1 MIKLFDSSERSF
13 NSNGLGVLSDVL
25 TCTVKEELNGEYE
38 LEMIYPVNG
47 KHFSDIEY
55 DRILF
60 VKPNVHDDP
69 QPFRIYEISTV
80 IDGKITISAEH
91 ISYDASGIPIWPVAP
106 YYVDTPSQLI
116 QYIRNHSIVENPFSM
131 STNITTSRQLTL
143 NTPRSMRSLMGKD
156 DNSLLSWYGGEW
168 KYDKFKME
176 LLQQRGSDKGIY
188 IRYGKNLLDLNQ
200 ERNIQ
205 STYSGVLPYYYNED
219 DGFQYLSERIVS
231 CPGTHAHTKI
241 YTLDLSSEFQEMPT
255 ESVLRAKANEFIT
268 KNQLGVPTVNLTVS
282 FLAMDEIRKT
292 LLDVELGDVV
302 HVRFPEM
309 GVTSDA
315 RVISYEYDAVAGRY
329 SSIELGQTV
338 STIVDA
344 FTDIGEH
351 IKDEITEVN
360 KTIVHQSE
368 QTTAR
373 FEVMDDRIES
383 EVTTLQGADA
393 YLSSRITQTA
403 TSIESEVSRAS
414 QAEGD
419 LSSRISQ
426 TADAIISEVSRATQA
441 EENLSSRITQT
452 ATEVSS
458 KVTANEV
465 SSLIEQSASTI
476 RLQASALVVNSD
488 NFKLDASGNIVAA
501 YCKFL
506 CAPGTG
512 VNMDNENG
520 LWFNQNGIH
529 FLYRS
534 AYSSANGGKDS
545 RMNIGDSKIGIS
557 SGCFNISAD
566 TVFTWGGGGTMDAP
580 ERKYIA
586 TREWV
591 RQQGYTTGTI
601 PSLSGYAK
609 TGSVNTFTANQKF
622 TGKIYNSGC
631 GTSTGSAN
639 CRIQDNTYGLAK
651 ASSSSR
657 RFKHDITSDIS
668 SELDPHHLYDIDVV
682 QYKYNDDYLDKNDQR
697 YQQDVIGFIAEDIL
711 DKYPIAADLEEKT
724 ELTTVELK
732 DPRPTDWNFRFII
745 PPMLKLIQEQNE
757 RIEKLEKIIEEG
769 GINQNG
775 Y

>member
-38 LEMIYPVNG
+38 LEMTYPVNG

-106 YYVDTPSQLI
+106 YYVDTPRQLI

-143 NTPRSMRSLMGKD
+143 NTPRSMRSLMGTD

-255 ESVLRAKANEFIT
+255 ESVLREKANEFIT
-268 KNQLGVPTVNLTVS
+268 ENQLGVPTVNLTVS

-338 STIVDA
+338 STIVDSI
-344 FTDIGEH
+344 TDIGEH
-351 IKDEITEVN
+351 INNIN
-360 KTIVHQSE
+360 KTIE
-368 QTTAR
+368 KEAERTTVR
-373 FEVMDDRIES
+373 FEAMNNRIES
-383 EVTTLQGADA
+383 EVTTLKGADEQM
-393 YLSSRITQTA
+393 SSLITQTA
-403 TSIESEVSRAS
+403 DAISSEVSRAS
-414 QAEGD
+414 K
-419 LSSRISQ
+419 
-426 TADAIISEVSRATQA
+426 A

-458 KVTANEV
+458 KVSANEV
-465 SSLIEQSASTI
+465 SSIISQSASTI
-476 RLQASALVVNSD
+476 RMQASELVVKSD

-520 LWFNQNGIH
+520 LWFDRNGIH
-529 FLYRS
+529 FLYHS

-545 RMNIGDSKIGIS
+545 RMNISDSKIGIS

-639 CRIQDNTYGLAK
+639 CRIQDTTYGLAK

-668 SELDPHHLYDIDVV
+668 SELDPHHLYDIDIV

-697 YQQDVIGFIAEDIL
+697 YQQDVIGFIAEDIF

-732 DPRPTDWNFRFII
+732 DPRPTDWNFRFIV

>member
-1 MIKLFDSSERSF
+1 MIKLFESSERSF
-13 NSNGLGVLSDVL
+13 KSNGFGVLSDAL
-25 TCTVKEELNGEYE
+25 TCVVKETLNGEYE
-38 LEMIYPVNG
+38 LEMTYPITG
-47 KHFSDIEY
+47 KHFSEIEY
-55 DRILF
+55 GRILYA
-60 VKPNVHDDP
+60 KPNVHDDP
-69 QPFRIYEISTV
+69 QPFRIYEISAE
-80 IDGKITISAEH
+80 IDGKITVNAEH

-116 QYIRNHSIVENPFSM
+116 QYISNHSIVENPFTM
-131 STNITTSRQLTL
+131 STDITTVRQLNL
-143 NTPRSMRSLMGKD
+143 KTPRSMRSLMGTD

-205 STYSGVLPYYYNED
+205 STYSGVLPYYYNEE
-219 DGFQYLSERIVS
+219 DGFQYLSERIIA
-231 CPGTHAHTKI
+231 CPGNHAHTKI

-255 ESVLRAKANEFIT
+255 ESDLRAKTNEFIS
-268 KNQLGVPTVNLTVS
+268 KNQLGIPAVNLTVS
-282 FLAMDEIRKT
+282 FLAIDEVRKT
-292 LLDVELGDVV
+292 LLDVELGDTV
-302 HVRFPEM
+302 HIRFPEM
-309 GVTSDA
+309 NIISDA
-315 RVISYEYDAVAGRY
+315 RVISYEYDVVAGRY
-329 SSIELGQTV
+329 SSIELGKTV
-338 STIVDA
+338 STIVDSI
-344 FTDIGEH
+344 TDIGEH
-351 IKDEITEVN
+351 INNIN
-360 KTIVHQSE
+360 KTIE
-368 QTTAR
+368 KEAERTTVR
-373 FEVMDDRIES
+373 FEAMNNRIES
-383 EVTTLQGADA
+383 EVTTLKGADEQM
-393 YLSSRITQTA
+393 SSLITQTA
-403 TSIESEVSRAS
+403 DAISSEVSRAS
-414 QAEGD
+414 K
-419 LSSRISQ
+419 
-426 TADAIISEVSRATQA
+426 A

-458 KVTANEV
+458 KVSANEV
-465 SSLIEQSASTI
+465 SSIISQSASTI
-476 RLQASALVVNSD
+476 RLQASALVVDSD

-512 VNMDNENG
+512 VNMDDENG
-520 LWFNQNGIH
+520 LWFDRNGIH
-529 FLYRS
+529 FLYHS

-580 ERKYIA
+580 EGKYIA

-591 RQQGYTTGTI
+591 RNQGYATGTI

-732 DPRPTDWNFRFII
+732 DPRPTDWNFRFIV